1 MNKYIKRGFTL
12 IELLT
17 AKQQGGRSKGFTLIE
32 LLIVMA
38 ILGVLAVVVL
48 VAINP
53 VQQLART
60 RDTGRKSAVN
70 QVGHALQ
77 GFFTGRNGKFLITSN
92 CPAVTAGGG
101 NGAWM
106 DCLQSVGELA
116 SVPSAI
122 NYSVGPNP
130 CTSNPAVGFQGAVQN
145 NLCYKVSA
153 NGDQSVVYASLESN
167 SEAAKC
173 PSTTPIPWFVWSSA
187 DGRSGLVCTANVNN
201 EPGPG
206 SQSGQPGWNL

>member
-1 MNKYIKRGFTL
+1 MNKYIKR
-12 IELLT
+12 
-17 AKQQGGRSKGFTLIE
+17 GFTLIE

-60 RDTGRKSAVN
+60 RDTGRKSAVT

-77 GFFTGRNGKFLITSN
+77 GYYTGRNGRFLVTAT

-101 NGAWM
+101 PGAWM
-106 DCLQSVGELA
+106 DCLQSVGELK
-116 SVPSAI
+116 SVPNAI
-122 NYSVGPNP
+122 NYSAGPNP
-130 CTSNPAVGFQGAVQN
+130 CTSNPLASELGAVQN

-153 NGDQSVVYASLESN
+153 NGGQSIVYVSMESN

-173 PSTTPIPWFVWSSA
+173 PSTNPIPWFVWSSA
-187 DGRSGLVCTANVNN
+187 DGRSGLVCTANITT
-201 EPGPG
+201 EPGSG